1 MAKQPSANP
10 TYKLTYF
17 NVQASAEPTRML
29 LSYGGIEFEDVRI
42 GWDEWQALKP
52 SNFLVDSDIFDFIMQ

>member
-17 NVQASAEPTRML
+17 NVQALGEPTRLL
-29 LSYGGIEFEDVRI
+29 LSYGGIKFEDVRI
-42 GWDEWQALKP
+42 EQSTWPALKP
-52 SNFLVDSDIFDFIMQ
+52 SKWWNSMLST

>member
-42 GWDEWQALKP
+42 GLDEWQALKR
-52 SNFLVDSDIFDFIMQ
+52 SKSSGVLVEVGNFT